1 MVVVVRVI
9 DAAAAT
15 MGADDAVKRANAKIS
30 AKVLEAVVDVRLVVL
45 VVGGTG
51 RVPAPPADVG
61 EHSPR
66 EAILKFVITRLSE
79 RRKVVTYQQGLP

>member
-15 MGADDAVKRANAKIS
+15 VGADDAVKRANARIS
-30 AKVLEAVVDVRLVVL
+30 ANVLETIGDVRLVVL
-45 VVGGTG
+45 VMSGTG

-61 EHSPR
+61 EDPPR
-66 EAILKFVITRLSE
+66 EAISKFVITRLSE